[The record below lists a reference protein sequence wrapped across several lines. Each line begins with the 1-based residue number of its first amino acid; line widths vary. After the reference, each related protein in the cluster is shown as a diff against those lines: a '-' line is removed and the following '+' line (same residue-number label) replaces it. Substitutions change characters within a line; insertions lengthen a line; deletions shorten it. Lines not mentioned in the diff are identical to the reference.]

1 LIGEGIVEEKLMD
14 ETLPDE
20 TRDKERPAPS
30 PGPARSGWTNCLL
43 VGVGGLLLLC
53 IAAVVGGVM
62 ITSKGCPGPSTP
74 TPTPTPVVDILKIRR
89 IAKLESAEVYAVA
102 ELSHFQ
108 VPEGWLQELGLKE
121 EIFVLEYGTVV
132 AGFDLTAL
140 PKDALWQDG
149 GRVLL
154 KLPPPEI
161 LRVEID
167 FERSHVVYRKG
178 WCPSV
183 VCGDDVDQFLREM
196 EPQAVDKLEEQAIDY
211 GILDR
216 AAESGRD
223 YFTYL
228 LTSMGF
234 DEVRVVVDGHVYE

>member
-1 LIGEGIVEEKLMD
+1 MD

-20 TRDKERPAPS
+20 TRDKERAAPP

-53 IAAVVGGVM
+53 IAAVIGGVVVL
-62 ITSKGCPGPSTP
+62 KPSTPP
-74 TPTPTPVVDILKIRR
+74 TPTPLPTPNVHIREIQK

-108 VPEGWLQELGLKE
+108 VPEGWLEELGLKE

-132 AGFDLTAL
+132 AGFDLADL
-140 PKDALWQDG
+140 PEDALWHEGD
-149 GRVLL
+149 RVLL

-178 WCPSV
+178 WCPSI

-196 EPQAVDKLEEQAIDY
+196 EPQAVEALKAQAIDY

-223 YFTYL
+223 YFIYL

-234 DEVRVVVDGHVYE
+234 DEVRVVVDGYVYE